1 MFTPIEASESD
12 ASITSA
18 GATGVAHSISIP
30 FLTSF
35 PSTITSH
42 PPSARHSP
50 TTLKSRNMQQLTHH
64 SRRTRVKA
72 LFSKIFSPRQPI
84 TPGTPECPP
93 EGGSHKFS
101 HRLIELNGN
110 PATGVGINLLPSA
123 RDFVINNSPITV
135 QSSQGDRDIVTQ
147 GKMPGMGVIA
157 RLTFYRDEGTF

>member
-1 MFTPIEASESD
+1 MK
-12 ASITSA
+12 
-18 GATGVAHSISIP
+18 V
-30 FLTSF
+30 
-35 PSTITSH
+35 
-42 PPSARHSP
+42 
-50 TTLKSRNMQQLTHH
+50 
-64 SRRTRVKA
+64 

-101 HRLIELNGN
+101 LRLIELNGN

-147 GKMPGMGVIA
+147 GKMPGMEVIVQ
-157 RLTFYRDEGTF
+157 LTFYRDEGTFQTYH